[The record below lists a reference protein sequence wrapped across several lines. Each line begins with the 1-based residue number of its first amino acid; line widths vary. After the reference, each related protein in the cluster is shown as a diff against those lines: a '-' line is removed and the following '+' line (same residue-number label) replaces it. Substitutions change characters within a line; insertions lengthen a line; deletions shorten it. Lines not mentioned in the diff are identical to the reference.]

1 MIALLFVTLFSMVI
15 YLGLRNPEMT
25 EEDYELYFRTQVMGM
40 TVSTLLTS
48 EVQQMLMER
57 LAPPSQ
63 TNVYPHHSEADT
75 LANFRRHQPKDEAE
89 GNEGK

>member
-1 MIALLFVTLFSMVI
+1 MIALLFVALISMVI

-75 LANFRRHQPKDEAE
+75 LANFRRNYPEDETKE
-89 GNEGK
+89 NEVK